1 VWRRV
6 LSAFRF
12 IKAALCRG
20 DFAALGC
27 LVGIVGALRW
37 RLLDVGLHRLEVT
50 FGGRTEAIF
59 ETVQRV
65 FSAFHY
71 ALLSIGDIFSR
82 NFIIGERYLV

>member
-1 VWRRV
+1 MPRLFCCVGVLGWYRWR
-6 LSAFRF
+6 
-12 IKAALCRG
+12 AALAAFGCRVASFRSYVWWTKG
-20 DFAALGC
+20 
-27 LVGIVGALRW
+27 
-37 RLLDVGLHRLEVT
+37 
-50 FGGRTEAIF
+50 AIF